1 MRKFG
6 LGLKLS
12 LLIVSLVVVLTSSIF
27 AIYRRVNYLQERE
40 LKLRMIGMARIMSIK
55 IEADKL
61 ELIKPEHSS
70 ESTAVFQ
77 DIKQSLLKL
86 KNTSPL
92 IDSVYTMVKSDK
104 PDIWLFLVDSGD
116 VRKAHARCGEAYDVS
131 NFPDMRVA
139 FDGPSVDN
147 KFTQDKWGVFQSA
160 YAPIYN
166 KDGKAIAIIGLD
178 VKAESILAM
187 KLFLTRMFLGILILG
202 IFISLLLGW
211 FFSRSITR
219 PINSLM
225 LGVEELGKGNLE
237 HKVIVKSSDELAQL
251 AVAFNKM
258 SAELMGEK
266 RKLQRYY
273 IETIKSL
280 IRALEA
286 KDKYT
291 SGHSERVAHYAI
303 HIAQRL
309 GLPEKDIKLLE
320 EVAALHDIGKIGMPA
335 EILNKNGPLTKE
347 EQDVVKQH
355 PTVGEEILK
364 PIEFLEP
371 GLSAVRDHHER
382 QDGTGYP
389 NGIKGGLISIFAAI
403 AAVADSYDAMTSD
416 RPYRKALSKEEAI
429 NILEKSKGTQFN
441 SEVVDAFVQYL
452 ESQKPKA

>member
-27 AIYRRVNYLQERE
+27 AIYRRVSYLQERE

-61 ELIKPEHSS
+61 ESIKPERAS
-70 ESTAVFQ
+70 ENTALYQ
-77 DIKQSLLKL
+77 EIKQSLLKL

-92 IDSVYTMVKSDK
+92 IDSVYTMVKSNE

-147 KFTQDKWGVFQSA
+147 RFTQDKWGVFQSA

-166 KDGKAIAIIGLD
+166 KDGLAIAIIGLD

-187 KLFLTRMFLGILILG
+187 KFFVTRMFLGILILG
-202 IFISLLLGW
+202 ILISLFLGW

-225 LGVEELGKGNLE
+225 LGVEELGKGNLDY
-237 HKVIVKSSDELAQL
+237 KVIVKSSDELAQL

-258 SAELMGEK
+258 SAELIEGK
-266 RKLQRYY
+266 SKLQRYY

-335 EILNKNGPLTKE
+335 EILNKNGALTKDE
-347 EQDVVKQH
+347 FEVVKQH

-389 NGIKGGLISIFAAI
+389 HGIKGGLISIFAAI

-429 NILEKSKGTQFN
+429 SILEKSKGTQFN
-441 SEVVDAFVQYL
+441 PKVVDAFVDYL
-452 ESQKPKA
+452 KEK

>member
-12 LLIVSLVVVLTSSIF
+12 LLIVSLVVVLTSTIF
-27 AIYRRVNYLQERE
+27 AIYRRVSYLQERE

-55 IEADKL
+55 IDADKL
-61 ELIKPEHSS
+61 ESIRAEHAS
-70 ESTAVFQ
+70 ENTALYQ

-131 NFPDMRVA
+131 NFPDMRAA

-147 KFTQDKWGVFQSA
+147 KFTQDKWGIFQSA

-187 KLFLTRMFLGILILG
+187 RFFVTRMFLGILILG
-202 IFISLLLGW
+202 ILISLFLGW

-225 LGVEELGKGNLE
+225 LGVEELGKGNLDY
-237 HKVIVKSSDELAQL
+237 KVIVKSSDELAQL
-251 AVAFNKM
+251 AAAFNKM
-258 SAELMGEK
+258 SADLIEGK
-266 RKLQRYY
+266 SKLQRYY

-335 EILNKNGPLTKE
+335 EILNKNGPLTKD

-382 QDGTGYP
+382 QDGSGYP
-389 NGIKGGLISIFAAI
+389 HGIKGGLISIFAAI

-416 RPYRKALSKEEAI
+416 RPYRKALTKEEAI
-429 NILEKSKGTQFN
+429 SILEKNKGTQFD
-441 SEVVDAFVQYL
+441 SKVVDAFVQYL
-452 ESQKPKA
+452 ENPNQKA

>member
-27 AIYRRVNYLQERE
+27 AIYRRVDYLQERE

-55 IEADKL
+55 IDADKL
-61 ELIKPEHSS
+61 ESIKPERSS
-70 ESTAVFQ
+70 ENTPVFQ

-116 VRKAHARCGEAYDVS
+116 VRKAHARCGEAYDVA

-187 KLFLTRMFLGILILG
+187 KFFLTRMFLGILILG
-202 IFISLLLGW
+202 ILISLFLGW

-225 LGVEELGKGNLE
+225 LGVQELGKGNLE
-237 HKVIVKSSDELAQL
+237 HKVIVKSRDELAQL
-251 AVAFNKM
+251 AAAFNKM
-258 SAELMGEK
+258 SAELIEEK

-320 EVAALHDIGKIGMPA
+320 EVATLHDIGKIGMPA
-335 EILNKNGPLTKE
+335 EILNKNSALTKDE
-347 EQDVVKQH
+347 FEVVKQH
-355 PTVGEEILK
+355 PMAGEEILK

-371 GLSAVRDHHER
+371 GLSVVRDHHER

-389 NGIKGGLISIFAAI
+389 HGIKGGLISIFAAI